1 MKEMVVIMF
10 KDNRY
15 SKAFAEVE
23 SVLLTLDNSLKKKI
37 PECVMK
43 ALSDNKDKKY
53 IFNYDFNKTIY
64 EQNISVEAKIMLSKI
79 YKDYLCTE
87 EEKQKWK
94 EYDLFCT
101 TKIEE
106 AKKLKYKDE
115 YLKFNKKRN
124 IQ

>member
-1 MKEMVVIMF
+1 MF

>member
-1 MKEMVVIMF
+1 MGRAV
-10 KDNRY
+10 Y
-15 SKAFAEVE
+15 EVYPDE
-23 SVLLTLDNSLKKKI
+23 LERL
-37 PECVMK
+37 
-43 ALSDNKDKKY
+43 
-53 IFNYDFNKTIY
+53 
-64 EQNISVEAKIMLSKI
+64 I
-79 YKDYLCTE
+79 YKGTE

-124 IQ
+124 KQ